1 MSILQSK
8 MDQVR
13 YMKRQNLEEEAKM
26 IGNYYRDIIRQYGV
40 DCNYYK
46 IKVPYLE
53 QFKKT
58 IDDNVLILHAYGQDS
73 EPDYTI
79 SSDMI
84 TYMEVDSDLLQL
96 NKYGIVPEMN
106 ATFYFDSTDFACSLA
121 YKLGQLKEYKIVERD
136 IHQEVPGCLTSDPE
150 WRYALEGGLPV
161 PFESDILSGKC
172 QVVIGPYEVGKEYTV
187 MAIPVEHGDVA
198 YRFPSNDS
206 IYKSFEHVVDTNDY
220 VESMVMFTYKVDEIT
235 AFSGYVYDDDGE
247 ISCDEQT
254 GQPLFEVDTRYV
266 LNGKIHGA
274 VLFRD
279 LSRIGKYLDVI
290 HPDVGDIVTIDFPDG
305 QSRQQ
310 FEITE
315 CLDKNLASD
324 GINPLLHKYVWKCK
338 AKRYVNSGEKFP
350 EKNESNERWKEGI
363 DFLDDSDEEVGK
375 QVGKYDDD
383 HSDAVYGGYE
393 RPDDVYDKESV
404 VKKNSKKEV
413 FLDDGSYIELLQFRD
428 RSRLLTDGWSLFFVS
443 RSPDGGEQFVRLV
456 MDDRKPDGQ
465 NPVPTGIQY
474 LKSTDDA
481 LFFVNFDNMSCR
493 ICEDESITK
502 GEIQLCLESLVD
514 STFGSDP
521 NNGNGSMFYKF
532 RTSNTVLFTYGGE
545 LYCRFGNGSGKIVKL
560 T

>member
-1 MSILQSK
+1 

-46 IKVPYLE
+46 IRVPYME
-53 QFKKT
+53 QFRKT

-73 EPDYTI
+73 EPDYSV

-121 YKLGQLKEYKIVERD
+121 YKLGQLKEYKVRNTEVN
-136 IHQEVPGCLTSDPE
+136 QEVPQCLTSDE
-150 WRYALEGGLPV
+150 SFRFAVNGGLPV
-161 PFESDILSGKC
+161 EYQSDILSGKC
-172 QVVIGPYEVGKEYTV
+172 QIVIGPYEVGKEYTV
-187 MAIPVEHGDVA
+187 KATPVEHGDVEI
-198 YRFPSNDS
+198 RFPSNDS
-206 IYKSFEHVVDTNDY
+206 IYKSFEHVIGTKDY
-220 VESMVMFTYKVDEIT
+220 VESFLNFTYRVDEIT
-235 AFSGYVYDDDGE
+235 SFSGYVYDEDGE
-247 ISCDEQT
+247 ISCDES
-254 GQPLFEVDTRYV
+254 GQPLFEVDSKFV
-266 LNGKIHGA
+266 LTGKMGGT

-279 LSRIGKYLDVI
+279 LTKIGKYMDMI

-315 CLDKNLASD
+315 CFDKNLASD

-338 AKRYVNSGEKFP
+338 AKRYVNSGEDFP
-350 EKNESNERWKEGI
+350 EKNEANERWKEKI
-363 DFLDDSDEEVGK
+363 EFLDEADEEIGK
-375 QVGKYDDD
+375 KVGKYDEY

-393 RPDDVYDKESV
+393 REEPGYDKERANLEN
-404 VKKNSKKEV
+404 VKRAK
-413 FLDDGSYIELLQFRD
+413 FIDDGSYVEIFSFEGRG
-428 RSRLLTDGWSLFFVS
+428 RLVTDGWTLYFVTGE
-443 RSPDGGEQFVRLV
+443 DGNEEFVRIV
-456 MDDRKPDGQ
+456 MDEKETPGTG
-465 NPVPTGIQY
+465 NLVPTGIQY

-481 LFFVNFDNMSCR
+481 LFFTNFDNMTCR
-493 ICEDESITK
+493 ICEDENVTK
-502 GEIQLCLESLVD
+502 GEIQMCLNSLLESTL
-514 STFGSDP
+514 STGNP
-521 NNGNGSMFYKF
+521 NRPGDRFFKF
-532 RTSNTVLFTYGGE
+532 QNSNTILFVAEGN
-545 LYCRFGNGSGKIVKL
+545 LYCRFGNSQRKIVKL